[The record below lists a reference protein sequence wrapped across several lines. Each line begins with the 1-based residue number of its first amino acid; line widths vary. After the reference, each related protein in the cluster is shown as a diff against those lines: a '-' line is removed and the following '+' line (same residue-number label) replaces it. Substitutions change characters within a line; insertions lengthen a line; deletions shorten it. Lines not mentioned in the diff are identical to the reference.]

1 MVYSRYVYLFKCF
14 SHRSRLRMM
23 ELLAAHGEM
32 PVSAIVAAF
41 EGELHGEAF
50 ENRDISTIS
59 RNLTMLKQQ
68 GFVTSRREGQTK
80 YYTINLDKIQEEFES
95 FLQFLKT
102 APERLLQP
110 IGRSAKPQPAV
121 DRRQRRSK

>member
-1 MVYSRYVYLFKCF
+1 
-14 SHRSRLRMM
+14 MM